1 MFSRVDLAEL
11 YRIAQDRVENVSAQ
25 KELQQSRSRSGLPTR
40 RDVLWGY
47 TRFAGLEVCPRF
59 ADTGD
64 LFLYL
69 EPL

>member
-1 MFSRVDLAEL
+1 LMFTRDDLAKL
-11 YRIAQDRVENVSAQ
+11 RSIAQSRLEKYA
-25 KELQQSRSRSGLPTR
+25 KEGEESPFIRGKAPTR

-59 ADTGD
+59 PDTGD